1 MENQE
6 KELLEKLEALEDLV
20 SKQNKALEIANNL
33 LYLKDQL
40 IKVCEEETELYK
52 SENKRL
58 TRSLMISAIF
68 FAIIAVIAVIN
79 IIHLLL

>member
-20 SKQNKALEIANNL
+20 SKQNKALEMANDL
-33 LYLKDQL
+33 LDLKDQL

-58 TRSLMISAIF
+58 RRSLMISAIF
-68 FAIIAVIAVIN
+68 FAIIAVIN
-79 IIHLLL
+79 IIRLLLL